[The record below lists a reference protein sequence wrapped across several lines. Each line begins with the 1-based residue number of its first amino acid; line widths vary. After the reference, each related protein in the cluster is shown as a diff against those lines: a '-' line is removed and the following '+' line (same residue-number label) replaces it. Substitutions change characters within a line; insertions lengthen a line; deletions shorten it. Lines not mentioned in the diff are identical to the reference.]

1 MRAAS
6 IITALLFT
14 ILLATP
20 SLAHRVNVFAWIE
33 GDTVHTESTFSSG
46 KKAQQSNVTATDKKT
61 GKTIASGTTN
71 QRGEWSFPLP
81 PDIAAKKTPIVI
93 TLDAGQGHAN
103 SWTLE
108 AEDFSN
114 ASSPTEEP
122 VTASPQHVHQP
133 AATVS
138 SETLTVT
145 KEELTRIVRSAVNQE
160 LTPLKGQLAK
170 LDAEL
175 RQPKT
180 TFKDIFGGIGYI
192 LGLLGLAAYMR
203 YRKQN

>member
-6 IITALLFT
+6 IITALLLT
-14 ILLATP
+14 IVITTP
-20 SLAHRVNVFAWIE
+20 SFAHRVNIFAWIE
-33 GDTVHTESTFSSG
+33 GNTVHTESTFSSG
-46 KKAQQSNVTATDKKT
+46 KKAQKSNVTATNKT
-61 GKTIASGTTN
+61 TGNTIASGTTN
-71 QRGEWSFPLP
+71 ERGEWSFALP
-81 PDIAAKKTPIVI
+81 QDIAAKKTPIIV

-108 AEDFSN
+108 AEDFSG
-114 ASSPTEEP
+114 ASPVTEEP
-122 VTASPQHVHQP
+122 VITTPQP
-133 AATVS
+133 AQQLAATLS

-145 KEELTRIVRSAVNQE
+145 KEELTQIVRSAVTQE
-160 LTPLKGQLAK
+160 LAPLKGQLAK

-180 TFKDIFGGIGYI
+180 TFQDIFGGIGYI